1 MTHVDHKYLILVDL
15 GFDGS
20 SDRDYEMKTAEL
32 LTSELAFQGAR
43 LGDTRKPDVCV
54 YYGNN
59 GLIIDNKAYGKG
71 YSLPIKQADEMYRYI
86 EENKER
92 RDLLNPNRWWNI
104 FDESVTSFN
113 FAFVSG
119 SFTGG
124 FKDRLS
130 LISARSGIHGA
141 AVNSVN
147 LLLLAE
153 ELKSGRLS
161 YEQCFRLF
169 DTNEE
174 ISFPI
179 FLS

>member
-1 MTHVDHKYLILVDL
+1 
-15 GFDGS
+15 
-20 SDRDYEMKTAEL
+20 
-32 LTSELAFQGAR
+32 
-43 LGDTRKPDVCV
+43 
-54 YYGNN
+54 
-59 GLIIDNKAYGKG
+59 
-71 YSLPIKQADEMYRYI
+71 MYRYI